1 MDSSEHLLSDF
12 AEHIVIRGMT
22 RKLDGRSS
30 GSPPSRSDTGHG
42 DARQTVN
49 APMLNVL
56 LTTPSPTPTTN
67 PYIIQLAQSL
77 PSCVQVR
84 YFSMRAALFSK
95 YDLLHVHW
103 PEQVYRRKTA
113 GSALLS
119 RVLVAMLLLRI
130 ACARIP
136 VIRTIHNIS
145 PHDGLGRSERLLER
159 LLDGLTSWWIRIN
172 LSTPSPEATTDT
184 ILHGHYRDWVAG
196 LPKRKPVPGRLLFFG
211 LIRRYKGL
219 EDLLQSFRALDD
231 PSLTLHLAGQPV
243 DPPLAA
249 RIALAVQSCP
259 HIHAMLRHLDDVELT
274 TEITEAEIVV
284 LPYTNMHNS
293 GALLLA
299 LSLDRPVIAPWTES
313 NVAIR
318 DEVGAEWIHLFKG
331 PLDQKKLRALI
342 DAIRITRRAVPP
354 DLSMRN
360 WDTAGRQHY
369 DAYLKAIS
377 RRKLGAPA
385 SFHGLGN

>member
-1 MDSSEHLLSDF
+1 
-12 AEHIVIRGMT
+12 MT

-30 GSPPSRSDTGHG
+30 GSLPSRPDTGYG
-42 DARQTVN
+42 EARQTMDV
-49 APMLNVL
+49 PMLNVL
-56 LTTPSPTPTTN
+56 LTTPSPGPTTN
-67 PYIIQLAQSL
+67 PYITQLAESL
-77 PSCVQVR
+77 PSCVRVR
-84 YFSMRAALFSK
+84 HFSMRAALFSK

-103 PEQVYRRKTA
+103 PEEVYRRKTA
-113 GSALLS
+113 GSVLLTRAL
-119 RVLVAMLLLRI
+119 VTILLLRI

-136 VIRTIHNIS
+136 VVRTMHNIS
-145 PHDGLGRSERLLER
+145 PHDGLGRSERLIER
-159 LLDGLTSWWIRIN
+159 LMDALTSWWIRIN

-184 ILHGHYRDWVAG
+184 ILHGHYRDWAAG
-196 LPKRKPVPGRLLFFG
+196 LPKREAVPGRLLFFG
-211 LIRRYKGL
+211 LVRRYKGV

-249 RIALAVQSCP
+249 RISLAVQSCP
-259 HIHAMLRHLDDVELT
+259 RIHAMLRHLDDAELT

-299 LSLDRPVIAPWTES
+299 LSLDRPVIAPWTDS

-318 DEVGAEWIHLFKG
+318 DEVGAEWIQLFKG
-331 PLDQKKLRALI
+331 PLDHKKLRGLI
-342 DAIRITRRAVPP
+342 DAMRMTRRALPP
-354 DLSMRN
+354 DLSKRN
-360 WDTAGRQHY
+360 WDNAGRRHY
-369 DAYLKAIS
+369 EAYLKAIS
-377 RRKLGAPA
+377 RRKLGAPV